1 MRPSELARIRLE
13 KRRRVDFADVADS
26 RNIQLDSDDHS
37 AGEEQ
42 VDMLNI
48 PNDSLVAGNEERH
61 RSVNGLAVENFVRAV
76 PSAPTLEASVP
87 GTTDNQTVNRGS
99 SIEDCSSSS
108 GSKRDEEANVV
119 EDKDRVPICA
129 TFDERQ
135 HPEEALAQSL
145 SNLDLARAGGQI
157 EHSLYLKKREKLLV
171 DFSHSIKRW
180 HAEQQQAN
188 TTAQSNSGA

>member
-1 MRPSELARIRLE
+1 M
-13 KRRRVDFADVADS
+13 
-26 RNIQLDSDDHS
+26 
-37 AGEEQ
+37 G
-42 VDMLNI
+42 
-48 PNDSLVAGNEERH
+48 
-61 RSVNGLAVENFVRAV
+61 GLAVENFVRAV

-87 GTTDNQTVNRGS
+87 GTTDNQNRVNRGS

-108 GSKRDEEANVV
+108 GSKRDEEANAV
-119 EDKDRVPICA
+119 EDKDRVPRSAAA

-135 HPEEALAQSL
+135 HPEEALAQYL

-188 TTAQSNSGA
+188 TTAQSNSVALEIGREKTLQENVAHGNPSGDGGRAPSYSQASTV